1 MGHIQNLLI
10 GQQGQKDAS
19 SNTKSEA
26 PLAKPLWICLI
37 SEFIGTFL
45 LIFIG
50 CGVGLKFSEED
61 EDKPL
66 VQVALCWGFLI
77 ATLGQTLHYSCDI
90 NPSVTLAKLVTGKTT
105 PLKFALYVV
114 IQCAGCLAGAYVLKL
129 LTPEGIIGD
138 YGATKL
144 APQVTAGRAVVI
156 EAICTFFLVFTCFS
170 ADDEERPGSKE
181 EITGSKPLSIGLCVC
196 GMILCAAPYTA
207 ASFNPART
215 LGPSI
220 VSGDYNNHWVF
231 WVGPLAGGLIGGLF
245 YHHVYRLRRVSQEVV
260 PPPSPV

>member
-1 MGHIQNLLI
+1 MGHIQNLL
-10 GQQGQKDAS
+10 QTKDTA
-19 SNTKSEA
+19 TT
-26 PLAKPLWICLI
+26 PKPGSLPPPIIPFWKCLV

-77 ATLGQTLHYSCDI
+77 ASLCQTLHYSCDI
-90 NPSVTLAKLVTGKTT
+90 NPAVTLAKLATGKRK
-105 PLKFALYVV
+105 PLTAVLYFV
-114 IQCAGCLAGAYVLKL
+114 IQCLGCLAGAYALKL

-138 YGATKL
+138 YGATKV
-144 APQVTAGRAVVI
+144 APEVKPGQAVVI

-170 ADDEERPGSKE
+170 ADDEERDDIRGSV
-181 EITGSKPLSIGLCVC
+181 PLSVGLCVC
-196 GMILCAAPYTA
+196 GMIMAVAPYTA

-220 VSGDYNNHWVF
+220 VANNWDNHWVF
-231 WVGPLAGGLIGGLF
+231 WVGPLSGGLIGGLTYEHLF
-245 YHHVYRLRRVSQEVV
+245 RLRRESEVQPTPASV
-260 PPPSPV
+260 